1 MALMNSESWVVGGS
15 LYSYI
20 DPNIWKHRKLAHQK
34 SQSMCILLY
43 KHSNFVEAI
52 MLDFDNMY
60 IDENNL
66 IQREQVDHGEY
77 ALIFKR
83 KS

>member
-1 MALMNSESWVVGGS
+1 
-15 LYSYI
+15 
-20 DPNIWKHRKLAHQK
+20 
-34 SQSMCILLY
+34 
-43 KHSNFVEAI
+43 VEAI

-60 IDENNL
+60 VDENNL

>member
-1 MALMNSESWVVGGS
+1 MSRELSEGVYFRTSIKRS
-15 LYSYI
+15 EYMKT
-20 DPNIWKHRKLAHQK
+20 PQTHQK